1 MNLGVAAHISAASP
15 GGPRY
20 RPDLTPRQR
29 QSARNGVWLCQT
41 HAKEVDND
49 PATFT
54 ESLLHAWRTEAE
66 RIAAAELG
74 TPRLYSAVAAS
85 ARFSLRLNAA
95 YWAQDQR
102 AEHQLSVLVKNVGQE
117 PIERYYCE
125 VDVRHG
131 LIDNPPTSLHFQPD
145 RSSNEW
151 DLFLFDEKNR
161 PSLYPGQECVV
172 WTTMLATDL
181 SGPSGILARV
191 RFKPAGASIAEGR
204 LEWPVQDGAGV

>member
-1 MNLGVAAHISAASP
+1 MHIRAGLVALAATNTGPIVAPTGTARPYFGTNPLALGMPAAGEEP
-15 GGPRY
+15 MVF
-20 RPDLTPRQR
+20 DM
-29 QSARNGVWLCQT
+29 
-41 HAKEVDND
+41 
-49 PATFT
+49 AT
-54 ESLLHAWRTEAE
+54 
-66 RIAAAELG
+66 
-74 TPRLYSAVAAS
+74 SAVAAS